1 MNDADFNIGYAT
13 EDGVMCYGAIGYIST
28 PTGAQPQYIFGDAFL
43 KNVYS
48 VFRFSPAAVG
58 FAIPANPG
66 NVLQSGYVP
75 TGNGTT
81 VQQGGNSTGV
91 ISRRPTPVTSKCSE
105 PLFFWLLLL
114 C

>member
-13 EDGVMCYGAIGYIST
+13 EDGVMCYGAIGYIALTAGS
-28 PTGAQPQYIFGDAFL
+28 APQYIFGDAFL

-48 VFRFSPAAVG
+48 VFRFTPAAVG
-58 FAIPANPG
+58 FATPANPG

-81 VQQGGNSTGV
+81 VQQGGNSTGA
-91 ISRRPTPVTSKCSE
+91 ISRRPTSVASKS
-105 PLFFWLLLL
+105 WVNS
-114 C
+114 